1 MRDPPERSGGF
12 FIAVFRSF
20 VFLRQDARET
30 TKGRVMAGWTS
41 ALARGD
47 FLHASRVRAWLTIGA
62 VITLGVIA
70 FGLVTSKGLVDLTG
84 RPLGT
89 DFISFWTAGRVSIH
103 GAIDDAWDM
112 VRHGSEQQAI
122 FGPDDTFAA
131 FFYPPVYLFLC
142 WPLGHLP
149 YLTALAVWM
158 GTTGLAC
165 RAALVAWAGPWAKG
179 MTGLLALLAFPAFF
193 STLGHGQNAFL
204 TTMIFALGGILLPRR
219 PILAGMV
226 LGCLVYKPHMA
237 VALPVAL
244 AAAGYWRAFFS
255 MGFTAVGLIGLS
267 ALVFGVSAWTEFMKL
282 SPVVQMTLE
291 QGLVEPGKMVSVYR
305 SMRLVGFGNEAG
317 WVVQILVVMVVL
329 GALAWVVRRHRE
341 PDGVI
346 AAAAAAT
353 LLISPYMLDYDMML
367 FAVPMA
373 WVVRKG
379 LARGFLD
386 WEKMVLLSAFALP
399 GVARP
404 IGMVLGAPIAPFVML
419 LFLAI
424 VLQRV
429 AHEGS
434 LGHASE
440 GAVSE
445 TKGDAAAGEARALV
459 PQAA

>member
-1 MRDPPERSGGF
+1 M
-12 FIAVFRSF
+12 AV
-20 VFLRQDARET
+20 
-30 TKGRVMAGWTS
+30 WTR

-62 VITLGVIA
+62 VITLAVIG

-89 DFISFWTAGRVSIH
+89 DFISFWTAGRVSIR
-103 GAIDDAWDM
+103 GETDDAWDM
-112 VRHGSEQQAI
+112 ILHATEQQSI

-149 YLTALAVWM
+149 YLSALAVWL

-179 MTGLLALLAFPAFF
+179 LTGVLALLAFPAFF

-204 TTMIFALGGILLPRR
+204 TTMIFALGGLLLPRR

-255 MGFTAVGLIGLS
+255 MGATAVGLIGLS
-267 ALVFGVSAWTEFMKL
+267 VLVFGVSAWTEFMRL
-282 SPVVQMTLE
+282 SPIVQMTLE

-317 WVVQILVVMVVL
+317 WVAQILVVLIVL
-329 GALAWVVRRHRE
+329 GALARLARRHRE
-341 PDGVI
+341 PEGVI

-367 FAVPMA
+367 LAVPMA
-373 WVVRKG
+373 WMVRKG
-379 LARGFLD
+379 SERGFLD
-386 WEKMVLLSAFALP
+386 WEKMVLLVAFALP
-399 GVARP
+399 GIARP

-419 LFLAI
+419 LFLGI

-429 AHEGS
+429 AHEGAVMRS
-434 LGHASE
+434 PEGVASGRGGE
-440 GAVSE
+440 GSV
-445 TKGDAAAGEARALV
+445 GEQNALV